1 MKPFALPDSIKDRY
15 IASFFLISGLIW
27 VISFSLV
34 YTNILDASNVLII
47 HFDSFK
53 GADFFG
59 ERSDV
64 FDIIVTAGIIW
75 GINLGLAHVFY
86 FRERFLSYVLAG
98 ATVGYM
104 VLILL
109 AVNAIISII

>member
-1 MKPFALPDSIKDRY
+1 MNQFSLPASLKDRY
-15 IASFFLISGLIW
+15 IAVFFLISGIIW
-27 VISFSLV
+27 VIGFSQV
-34 YTNILDASNVLII
+34 YLNILDASNVLVI
-47 HFDSFK
+47 HFDSFR

-59 ERSDV
+59 GKSDV
-64 FDIIVTAGIIW
+64 FDIIVTAAIIW
-75 GINLGLAHVFY
+75 AVNLGLAGVFY

-98 ATVGYM
+98 ATLVYM

>member
-1 MKPFALPDSIKDRY
+1 MNQFSIPASLKDRY
-15 IASFFLISGLIW
+15 IAIIFLISGIVW
-27 VISFSLV
+27 VISFSQV
-34 YTNILDASNVLII
+34 YVNILDVSNVLVI
-47 HFDSFK
+47 HFDSFR

-59 ERSDV
+59 EKSDV
-64 FDIIVTAGIIW
+64 FDIIVTAAIIL
-75 GINLGLAHVFY
+75 GINLGLAHIFY

-98 ATVGYM
+98 VTLIYM

>member
-1 MKPFALPDSIKDRY
+1 MNQFVLPDSVKDRY
-15 IASFFLISGLIW
+15 IAAFFLVAGIIW

-34 YTNILDASNVLII
+34 YANILDASNVLII
-47 HFDSFK
+47 HFDSFR

-59 ERSDV
+59 EKSDV
-64 FDIIVTAGIIW
+64 FDIIVTAAIIW

-98 ATVGYM
+98 ATLGYM

>member
-1 MKPFALPDSIKDRY
+1 MQNFSLPESVKDRY
-15 IASFFLISGLIW
+15 IATFFLVAGIIW

-34 YTNILDASNVLII
+34 YANILDASNVLVI
-47 HFDSFK
+47 HFDSFR

-59 ERSDV
+59 EKSDV
-64 FDIIVTAGIIW
+64 FDIIVTAAIIW
-75 GINLGLAHVFY
+75 LINLGLTHAFY
-86 FRERFLSYVLAG
+86 DRERFLSYVIAG
-98 ATVGYM
+98 ATAGYM